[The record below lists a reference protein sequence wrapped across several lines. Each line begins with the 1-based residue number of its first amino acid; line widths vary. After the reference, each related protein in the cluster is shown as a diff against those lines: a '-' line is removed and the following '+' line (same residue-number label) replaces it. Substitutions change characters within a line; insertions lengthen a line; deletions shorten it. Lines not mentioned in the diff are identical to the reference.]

1 MKNKGLV
8 IFFAVVFVLTCIYQ
22 LSFTWMARSFEA
34 KAKTFATK
42 NGVYDAD
49 KYRTYVD
56 SLGRK
61 PLLDIFIAKKDYF
74 TFSEVKD
81 ELLTIKSYLEDRWV
95 ICGVVFEN
103 DRHRVRVDIDESN
116 YDLLD
121 NWFDTGTSKIL
132 NLGVFFNI

>member
-34 KAKTFATK
+34 KAKAFATK
-42 NGVYDAD
+42 NGVYDAE

-74 TFSEVKD
+74 QCKDAELKLGLDLQGGMNVVLEVNKGEVVRTLAGPNGKD
-81 ELLTIKSYLEDRWV
+81 K
-95 ICGVVFEN
+95 
-103 DRHRVRVDIDESN
+103 
-116 YDLLD
+116 DLNKAIEMAQAD
-121 NWFDTGTSKIL
+121 YQK
-132 NLGVFFNI
+132 